1 MVLWA
6 DWKHRGRSHEQLLA
20 FWCSKQ
26 REQLPALRPPPPHHA
41 SRRLR
46 GAKAKRCTHRVEI
59 KKVRN

>member
-6 DWKHRGRSHEQLLA
+6 DWKHQGRTH
-20 FWCSKQ
+20 
-26 REQLPALRPPPPHHA
+26 EQLPALRPPPPRHA